1 MKEGRKS
8 VQTKFKIARTRAHT
22 NPCSGDQANIP
33 VIPLNVVRGRSVAI
47 CTMCR
52 TQTEQGCG
60 NCPGCGACQNR
71 APPHGPRLFNSPA
84 HKGCLLSGTCLCPLA
99 QERSGFAGHATDP
112 QLQFPG
118 RLGGPFCEAPTSSG
132 YVRSFLRRALCE
144 TTHQCS
150 PHLCV
155 GIRHNG
161 ERSPLWRRQPT
172 DIPQTEEGRPRQPPT
187 CGHLPGE
194 GHPDPSR
201 GPSRWW

>member
-1 MKEGRKS
+1 M
-8 VQTKFKIARTRAHT
+8 QTKFKIARTRAHT
-22 NPCSGDQANIP
+22 NPCSGDQANTP
-33 VIPLNVVRGRSVAI
+33 VIPLNVVRGRSVAM
-47 CTMCR
+47 CTICR

-71 APPHGPRLFNSPA
+71 APPHAPRLFNSLA
-84 HKGCLLSGTCLCPLA
+84 HRAVSCLARAFAHWLRNRRTCDRPPTSIPRTIRWALL
-99 QERSGFAGHATDP
+99 RG
-112 QLQFPG
+112 
-118 RLGGPFCEAPTSSG
+118 PTSSG
-132 YVRSFLRRALCE
+132 YVRSFLRRALCK
-144 TTHQCS
+144 TTPS
-150 PHLCV
+150 MFSAHLCV
-155 GIRHNG
+155 GNRHNG